1 MFVSM
6 TAMLGSGFLRRIYPI
21 DNYGAVY
28 NKYCNSIF
36 LSLPNEIQQYNG
48 ELHSSD
54 RKYKLSTCLIDR
66 IDRIDKSLWR
76 PSTKEILSKYR

>member
-6 TAMLGSGFLRRIYPI
+6 TAMLGSGFLRRIDPI

-36 LSLPNEIQQYNG
+36 SKSNEIQQFNG
-48 ELHSSD
+48 QLHSSD
-54 RKYKLSTCLIDR
+54 RKYKLSICQIDR
-66 IDRIDKSLWR
+66 IDRIDKGLRR
-76 PSTKEILSKYR
+76 PSTKEI

>member
-1 MFVSM
+1 MFVS
-6 TAMLGSGFLRRIYPI
+6 TTVMLDSGFSRRIYPI
-21 DNYGAVY
+21 NNYGAVY
-28 NKYCNSIF
+28 NKYCNSRF
-36 LSLPNEIQQYNG
+36 LSLPNDIQQYNG

-54 RKYKLSTCLIDR
+54 RKYKLSICQIDR